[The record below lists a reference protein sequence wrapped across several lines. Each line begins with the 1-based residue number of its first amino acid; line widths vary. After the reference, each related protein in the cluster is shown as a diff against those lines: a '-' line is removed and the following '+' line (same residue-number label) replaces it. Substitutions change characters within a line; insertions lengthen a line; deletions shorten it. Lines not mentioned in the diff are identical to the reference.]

1 MTRVCLDTSAYS
13 NYRRG
18 QSAVGGV
25 VDEIDRADWIGVPCV
40 VLGE

>member
-18 QSAVGGV
+18 QSAV